1 MPADAVLLIG
11 CGSVGRAAARLLG
24 GERAFDRVI
33 VADRNRAKAAAAAE
47 VCGPKATSAC
57 FDWSDEETLIKAL
70 SGVLVVLNTAGPFTT
85 DVLPLMR
92 TVVEAG
98 AFYAD
103 VNDDP
108 DSLQMVFESGYLRS
122 LAEYRAVGVLPGLG
136 ASPGQTNVLAHYL
149 GQRLDRVEEVRLYY
163 VDDLRS
169 RAPAV
174 WRRRLAAFGGPALV
188 WRKGRWSHVA
198 PMAETEDAAF
208 PEPWGTVRCHT
219 VGLGPISLPDSLPSL
234 AHASTHCGFW
244 HPEMD
249 VMMGHLV
256 KYGLAGQEKVTTSA
270 GALSPAE
277 FAAALFSGPAAG
289 PLFEF
294 GPGPGRLPRQ
304 VQVRGTL
311 RGRPCRFT
319 MTYSFPVGE
328 TAEDAAS
335 ALVVGARM
343 LAGRE
348 LPAPGLFPPE
358 RLDPAPF
365 LWEME
370 RRGVNI
376 QLRKESE

>member
-11 CGSVGRAAARLLG
+11 CGNVGRAAARLLG
-24 GERAFDRVI
+24 NERAFNRVI

-47 VCGPKATSAC
+47 ACGPKATSVC

-85 DVLPLMR
+85 EVLPLMR

-108 DSLQMVFESGYLRS
+108 DSLQMVFDSEYLRG

-149 GQRLDRVEEVRLYY
+149 GQRLDRVEEVRLYQ

-169 RAPAV
+169 RAPAE
-174 WRRRLAAFGGPALV
+174 WRRRLTAFGGPALV
-188 WRKGRWSHVA
+188 WREGRWSHVS
-198 PMAETEDAAF
+198 PMAEAEDVPF
-208 PEPWGTVRCHT
+208 PEPWGTVRCRT
-219 VGLGPISLPDSLPSL
+219 VGLGPITLPDSLRTL
-234 AHASTHCGFW
+234 TGASTHYGFW

-249 VMMGHLV
+249 LMMQHLV
-256 KYGLAGQEKVTTSA
+256 KYGLAGQEPVATSV
-270 GALSPAE
+270 GDLSPVE
-277 FAAALFSGPAAG
+277 FAAALFSGPAAARLFDFGTG
-289 PLFEF
+289 PA
-294 GPGPGRLPRQ
+294 RLPRQ
-304 VQVRGTL
+304 VQVRGML
-311 RGRPCRFT
+311 WGRPCRFT
-319 MTYSFPVGE
+319 LTYSFPVGE

-343 LAGRE
+343 LASRE
-348 LPAPGLFPPE
+348 LPAPGVFPPE

-376 QLRKESE
+376 QLKKESE